1 MIGQEQFIEKLDRYT
16 LSTFPHSVLLL
27 GDKGAGHIDICNY
40 LGEKFGVSVYDI
52 SELINTEFI
61 NQIYLNTDPAIY
73 TVDIHKIT
81 EKEQNVLLKLL
92 EEPNPLTY
100 LILYGESTY
109 SLLETIVNRSYILQM
124 DKFTR
129 EQLEPLVSGEDK
141 ELILKL
147 CSTPGQIEVANHTDM
162 KALTKLCDTMMTSMC
177 KANLANALTI
187 TNKINFK
194 DEYDKFDLD
203 MFIKVY
209 INELSD
215 YNTERKMEML
225 EILSE
230 FKRYIDFMNDKKRYF
245 DNFILKLWGIYRD
258 GYKGTQE

>member
-1 MIGQEQFIEKLDRYT
+1 MIGQENFIKKLNKYD
-16 LSTFPHSVLLL
+16 LSAFPHSALLL
-27 GDKGAGHIDICNY
+27 GDKGAGHLDVCNY
-40 LGEKFGVSVYDI
+40 LGERFNISVYDI
-52 SELINTEFI
+52 SEMITTEFI

-73 TVDIHKIT
+73 TVDINKIT

-92 EEPNPLTY
+92 EEPNQLTY

-109 SLLETIVNRSYILQM
+109 NVLETIINRSYIFNM
-124 DKFTR
+124 DRFTR
-129 EQLEPLVSGEDK
+129 EQLEPLVTNLDDK

-147 CSTPGQIEVANHTDM
+147 CSTPGQIEIANHTNMSD
-162 KALTKLCDTMMTSMC
+162 LSELCRTMMTSMC

-209 INELSD
+209 SNELND
-215 YNTERKMEML
+215 YKSEHKM
-225 EILSE
+225 EILSILTE
-230 FKRYIDFMNDKKRYF
+230 FKRYINFMNDKKKYF

-258 GYKGTQE
+258 GYKGT